1 MKKNWINSWSGLGLI
16 VSVFL
21 LLSCT
26 REQQSNN
33 NRQPHQSIDINDS
46 ITSLTVNSVNARVLS
61 NLTTIAPKFGTINK
75 TIIVNGKVTY
85 DKHNIIDISSRFA
98 GRIER
103 LWIRYNNQFVKKGQ
117 PIAEIYSA
125 ELVAAQREFLFLSE
139 QKNMEVN
146 LYEASKRKLLLLGMT
161 DAQLKQLEK
170 QKKVQYRFVLY
181 SDVSGYVITQQSLS
195 SSTPIAKPESPSAGM
210 DNMGGMGEAPVIST
224 GAVTITSNEPL
235 LKEGTYIGK
244 GQKLFSINQNKSS
257 KIEFA
262 IPNTKT
268 QDILVGNTV
277 LVSLNSLDSLH
288 IKLNYTQSA
297 ITSNEP
303 LIKAWGFTDHNKLKI
318 GSELV
323 GKMTLQSSAG
333 WVVPKMSVVDM
344 GNKSVVFIK
353 DKNMFKPIVVNKLLE
368 NEKYAVIK
376 SNLINAVTPIAVNAQ
391 FLVDSEGF
399 IQINYHE

>member
-21 LLSCT
+21 LSCA
-26 REQQSNN
+26 REQHSDDTKQS
-33 NRQPHQSIDINDS
+33 HQSIDINDS

-85 DKHNIIDISSRFA
+85 DKRNIRDISARFA

-146 LYEASKRKLLLLGMT
+146 LYEASRRKLTLLGMT

-181 SDVSGYVITQQSLS
+181 SDVSGYVMAQQSLS
-195 SSTPIAKPESPSAGM
+195 TNTPTTQPESPSTGM
-210 DNMGGMGEAPVIST
+210 EDMGGMGEASDKTISAANT
-224 GAVTITSNEPL
+224 TSNEPQ
-235 LKEGTYIGK
+235 LKVGTYINK
-244 GQKLFSINQNKSS
+244 GQKLFSINQNKNS

-277 LVSLNSLDSLH
+277 LVGLNSLDSLR

-303 LIKAWGFTDHNKLKI
+303 LIKAWGFTEHNKLKI
-318 GSELV
+318 GSEVV
-323 GKMTLQSSAG
+323 GKMTLQSNAG

-376 SNLINAVTPIAVNAQ
+376 SNLIKAVTPIAVNAQ

>member
-21 LLSCT
+21 LSCA
-26 REQQSNN
+26 REQHSDDTKQS
-33 NRQPHQSIDINDS
+33 HQSIDINDS

-85 DKHNIIDISSRFA
+85 DKRNIRDISSRFS

-146 LYEASKRKLLLLGMT
+146 LYEASRRKLTLLGMT

-170 QKKVQYRFVLY
+170 QKKVQYKFVLY
-181 SDVSGYVITQQSLS
+181 SDVSGYVMAQQSLFTN
-195 SSTPIAKPESPSAGM
+195 TPTTQPESPLTGM
-210 DNMGGMGEAPVIST
+210 DDMGGMGEASVKTISAANT
-224 GAVTITSNEPL
+224 TSNEPQ
-235 LKEGTYIGK
+235 LKVGTYINK
-244 GQKLFSINQNKSS
+244 GQKLFSINQNKNS

-277 LVSLNSLDSLH
+277 LVGLNSLDSLR

-303 LIKAWGFTDHNKLKI
+303 LIKAWGFTEHNKLKI
-318 GSELV
+318 GSEVV
-323 GKMTLQSSAG
+323 GKMTLQSNAG